1 MSVKAGTRVGS
12 FEVSAPLGAGG
23 MGEVYRARDSKLN
36 RDVALKFLPPIFA
49 LDSDRLARFTRE
61 AQVLA
66 ALNHPNIAAIYG
78 LEDDSAVRVL
88 VLELVEGPT
97 LAERIDRGAIPI
109 DESLAIARQVAD
121 ALAAA
126 HDQGIVHRDLKPA
139 NVKVRADGSVKVL
152 DFGLA
157 KLTSSPDGAAEDPL
171 RAAQSPTVTSPAMT
185 QAGLI
190 LGTAAYMSPEQA
202 RGRTVGKGADIWA
215 FGCVL
220 YEMLTG
226 RRCFGGEDTTETIA
240 AIVRADPDWSRLP
253 AATPDGVRRLLRR
266 CLVKDPHQRLADIRD
281 ARLEID
287 DARTLQPEP
296 AAGPDR
302 SRRRERLLWSAA
314 VAALA
319 ALAAAAFWR
328 GARTPANASR
338 TEMHLEIA
346 SPPTTDPVSL
356 ALSPDGQH
364 VVFVASSEG
373 RPMLWVRSL
382 VTGASRPIRGTD
394 GAFLPFWSPDSRSLG
409 FFAGERLLR
418 VDLDGG
424 PPRALV
430 GAPVGTGGTWNRDGV
445 ILYVVVADAPIR
457 RVSAEGGTA
466 SVLPGT
472 QDGPGLGQR
481 FPHFLPDGRHFL
493 YFVAETRGVYLGQ
506 LDALERRRLL
516 DADAAAVF
524 AAPGQ
529 VLFVRE
535 GTLFAQ
541 PFDPDRLELSGQ
553 PRPVAERVTIDARG
567 AAAVSVSNVGSVV
580 FRTGALNRQRQL
592 MWVDRSGKELGRVG
606 DPDPNNPANPALSPD
621 ATRLA
626 LSRTIDG
633 NTDIWLV
640 DLNRPVLS
648 RFTFDAMP
656 EIYPVWSPDGTRVA
670 FGRPVIGRGFA
681 LHVRSANESGPPMI
695 ASNSPPGQVIPLDWS
710 HDGRFTL
717 CRTGDIDKGWDLI
730 GVPADGTTPWFPI
743 AHTAFDERAGQLSPD
758 DRFVAYESNE
768 SGRVEIFV
776 QPLDAAATKT
786 QVSNNGGGQVR
797 WRADGRELF
806 YIAPDGR
813 LMSVMATIASDGR
826 RLDLAAPQALFM
838 TRVESVPPG
847 GTLHT
852 FAVSADGRRFLM
864 NTFVEQGGSPIGV
877 IVNRKQD

>member
-1 MSVKAGTRVGS
+1 MSVKTGARIGN

-36 RDVALKFLPPIFA
+36 RDVALKFLPQVFA
-49 LDSDRLARFTRE
+49 LDSDRFARFTRE

-78 LEDDSAVRVL
+78 LEDDGEVRAL

-109 DESLAIARQVAD
+109 DESLTIARQIAD

-157 KLTSSPDGAAEDPL
+157 KLTSPADGAAEDPQ

-202 RGRTVGKGADIWA
+202 RGRTVGRSADIWA
-215 FGCVL
+215 FGCVI

-226 RRCFGGEDTTETIA
+226 RRCFGGDDTTETIA

-253 AATPDGVRRLLRR
+253 AATPDSIRRLLRR
-266 CLVKDPHQRLADIRD
+266 CLVKDPAQRLADIRD
-281 ARLEID
+281 ARLEIE
-287 DARTLQPEP
+287 DARHPTEP
-296 AAGPDR
+296 VVGADR
-302 SRRRERLLWSAA
+302 SRRRERVLWSAA
-314 VAALA
+314 LALFAAVAAA
-319 ALAAAAFWR
+319 GFWR
-328 GARTPANASR
+328 GSKTPVVKPPA
-338 TEMHLEIA
+338 EMHVEIA
-346 SPPTTDPVSL
+346 TPPTTDPVSL
-356 ALSPDGQH
+356 ALSPDGQK

-373 RPMLWVRSL
+373 RPMLWVRAL
-382 VTGASRPIRGTD
+382 ETGGSRPIRGTD
-394 GAFLPFWSPDSRSLG
+394 GASLPFWSPDSRSIG

-424 PPRALV
+424 SPRALV
-430 GAPVGTGGTWNRDGV
+430 GAPVGAGGTWNRDGV

-457 RVSAEGGTA
+457 RVSAEGGT
-466 SVLPGT
+466 SVALPGAE
-472 QDGPGLGQR
+472 DRSSGGQR

-506 LDALERRRLL
+506 LDAPERRRLL

-524 AAPGQ
+524 APPGQ
-529 VLFVRE
+529 ILFVRE

-541 PFDPDRLELSGQ
+541 HFDLDRLELRGQ
-553 PRPVAERVTIDARG
+553 PSAVAERVTIDARG
-567 AAAVSVSNVGSVV
+567 AAAVSASEVGSIV

-592 MWVDRSGKELGRVG
+592 VWFDRHGKELGGVG
-606 DPDPNNPANPALSPD
+606 EPDPTNPANPSLSPD
-621 ATRLA
+621 DRRLA
-626 LSRTIDG
+626 LTRTVDG
-633 NTDIWLV
+633 NTDVWLV
-640 DLNRPVLS
+640 DLNRPVPS
-648 RFTFDAMP
+648 RFTFDPMP
-656 EIYPVWSPDGTRVA
+656 EIYPVWSPDGRRVA
-670 FGRPVIGRGFA
+670 FGKPVVGRGFSI
-681 LHVRSANESGPPMI
+681 HIKSANESGSPTI

-710 HDGRFTL
+710 HDGRFLL

-730 GVPADGTTPWFPI
+730 GVPVDGTSAWFPI
-743 AHTAFDERAGQLSPD
+743 AQTAFDERAGQLSPNG
-758 DRFVAYESNE
+758 RFVAYESNE
-768 SGRVEIFV
+768 SGRAEIFL
-776 QPLDAAATKT
+776 QPLDTAAAKT

-797 WRADGRELF
+797 WRADGREIF
-806 YIAPDGR
+806 YIAHDGR
-813 LMSVMATIASDGR
+813 LMSVTITPTADGK
-826 RLDLAAPQALFM
+826 LELGTPKALFM
-838 TRVESVPPG
+838 TRVEAVPPG

-852 FAVSADGRRFLM
+852 FAVSADGQRFLM
-864 NTFVEQGGSPIGV
+864 NAFVEQGGSPLGL
-877 IVNRKQD
+877 IVNRQP